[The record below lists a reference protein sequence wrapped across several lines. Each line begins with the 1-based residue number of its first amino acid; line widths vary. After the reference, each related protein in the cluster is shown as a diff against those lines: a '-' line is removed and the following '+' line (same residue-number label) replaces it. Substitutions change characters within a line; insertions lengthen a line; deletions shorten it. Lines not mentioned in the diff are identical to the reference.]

1 VIECKSGAVL
11 AERISK
17 HDTNQLNGSI
27 VWFDEK
33 YGHTCTRTPILVHP
47 KTIFEHA
54 ASPHSD
60 IRIVNGQGLTRMR
73 NAIQA
78 YSISLASNGGYADA
92 QVVHKQLKYHKLSAE
107 DIEALCTVAQG
118 AK

>member
-1 VIECKSGAVL
+1 MI

-27 VWFDEK
+27 VWFEKK
-33 YGHTCTRTPILVHP
+33 YGPTCTRTPILVHP

-54 ASPHSD
+54 ASPHPD
-60 IRIVNGQGLTRMR
+60 IRIVNVPGLNRLR
-73 NAIQA
+73 DAIQA
-78 YSISLASNGGYADA
+78 YAVSLASNGTYGDA
-92 QVVHKQLKYHKLSAE
+92 KAVETQLKYHKLSANE
-107 DIEALCTVAQG
+107 FQALCTVSQG